1 MSRQD
6 KSEELTDWIRAIGRW
21 KSRQRRVKN
30 LLVGI
35 ETILRDR
42 EEMREEA
49 LWMQATA
56 QDKREY
62 SKADDAMSKA
72 MAHAEEEHAGAL
84 RKLEEL
90 YKTLEDSHIE
100 DLFERPKMIVST
112 RLSDPVDEASRQSF
126 PASDPPSFNPG

>member
-1 MSRQD
+1 MSRQE

-30 LLVGI
+30 LLVSI

-42 EEMREEA
+42 EEMLEEA

-56 QDKREY
+56 NDKAAHSR
-62 SKADDAMSKA
+62 ADEAMSKA
-72 MAHAEEEHAGAL
+72 MAHAEEEHAAAL
-84 RKLEEL
+84 RKLEAV
-90 YKTLEDSHIE
+90 YRTLEQSHVE
-100 DLFERPKMIVST
+100 DLFERPKMIVS
-112 RLSDPVDEASRQSF
+112 RQVSDPVDEAGRESF